1 MLTVN
6 TSQDLGKKKW
16 CGVRL
21 KRRLTEIILRKD
33 LRTRILNEIQSQ
45 DALKILLIAQHL
57 QYLPKLGEGCLYRVS
72 GVGVREML
80 NKGSCYD
87 EN

>member
-1 MLTVN
+1 M
-6 TSQDLGKKKW
+6 
-16 CGVRL
+16 
-21 KRRLTEIILRKD
+21 
-33 LRTRILNEIQSQ
+33 NEIQSQ

-57 QYLPKLGEGCLYRVS
+57 QYLPKLGKGCLYRVS